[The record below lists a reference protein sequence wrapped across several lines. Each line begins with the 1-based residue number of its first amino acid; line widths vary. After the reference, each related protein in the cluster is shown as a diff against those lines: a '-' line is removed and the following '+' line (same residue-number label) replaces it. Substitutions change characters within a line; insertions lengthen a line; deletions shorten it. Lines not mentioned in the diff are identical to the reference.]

1 MSSPYLLRI
10 EDREL
15 LQNLIGRCWDHWGV
29 GSTNPRRNYALVR
42 FFIRTEDSFIAIES
56 DTCDALD
63 HPSDPDITRL
73 SVDSDNWDERNAI
86 KSGGLFFHDRG
97 KIIRQIYVIRDIEI
111 VSDSTNQPS
120 TSEFDS
126 GIIFQFDHGVIAF
139 HKVNFYD
146 LDFSVDRWKSFGEI
160 SLSPNFGRFQQSL
173 EYQVQLTR
181 LIIPLEDC
189 G

>member
-111 VSDSTNQPS
+111 VSDSTN
-120 TSEFDS
+120 
-126 GIIFQFDHGVIAF
+126 GVIAF

-160 SLSPNFGRFQQSL
+160 SLSPNFGRSQQSL